1 MSAAPTQRVATIAGG
16 NAVVEVRD
24 LVVRYR
30 GKAGGVRALDGVS
43 LAIEPGRVFGLLG
56 PNGAGKTTLVK
67 VLLGLVGGFE
77 GEARLLGAPVGQPN
91 VRRRV
96 GYLPEAHRLPGYLT
110 AWQVLELFG
119 MLCGRDRRWLRARIP
134 MWLERVGIAEAAH
147 RKVKQYSKGMQQRLG
162 LAQALVHE
170 PDVVFLDEP
179 TDGVDPIGRAAVRE
193 VIAELKRAGT
203 TVFLNS
209 HLLMEVEQMCD
220 HVVILNRG
228 RILREGS
235 LEELTRRTGAVRIEV
250 GRDGDDLVG
259 LVTVCGQI
267 TGSGPRHVDLIAD
280 EDGLGRAIDTL
291 RGAHIPIRAITPIRM
306 TLEQAFIDL
315 VTAQGSSKPR

>member
-1 MSAAPTQRVATIAGG
+1 MSAPPTVSVQ
-16 NAVVEVRD
+16 N
-24 LVVRYR
+24 LVVRYGT
-30 GKAGGVRALDGVS
+30 GKSAVRALDGVS
-43 LAIEPGRVFGLLG
+43 LTIEPGRVFGLLG

-67 VLLGLVGGFE
+67 VVLGLVGGFE
-77 GEARLLGAPVGQPN
+77 GRAELLGQPVGKALP
-91 VRRRV
+91 RRRV

-119 MLCGRDRRWLRARIP
+119 MLCGRERAWLRERIP
-134 MWLERVGIAEAAH
+134 GWLERVGMTEAAH

-170 PDVVFLDEP
+170 PEVVFLDEP

-193 VIAELKRAGT
+193 VIAELKRKGT

-235 LEELTRRTGAVRIEV
+235 LEEMTRGAGAVRIDL
-250 GRDGDDLVG
+250 GRDTADLAG
-259 LVTVCGQI
+259 KLASCGRVTD
-267 TGSGPRHVDLIAD
+267 SGPRHVDLIAD
-280 EDGLGRAIDTL
+280 EQGLGAAIDKL
-291 RGAHIPIRAITPIRM
+291 RAEGLSIRAITPRKL
-306 TLEQAFIDL
+306 TLEQVFIDL
-315 VTAQGSSKPR
+315 VGAQEGSAPR

>member
-1 MSAAPTQRVATIAGG
+1 MKQTP
-16 NAVVEVRD
+16 AVSVQD
-24 LVVRYR
+24 LVVRY
-30 GKAGGVRALDGVS
+30 GKGKTAVRALDGVS
-43 LAIEPGRVFGLLG
+43 LTIEPGRVFGLLG

-77 GEARLLGAPVGQPN
+77 GRAELLGEPVGRALP
-91 VRRRV
+91 RRRV

-119 MLCGRDRRWLRARIP
+119 MLCGRERAWLQQRIP
-134 MWLERVGIAEAAH
+134 GWLDRVGMREAAH

-193 VIAELKRAGT
+193 VIAELKRKGT

-235 LEELTRRTGAVRIEV
+235 LEEMTRGAGAVRIEI
-250 GRDGDDLVG
+250 GRDAADLAG
-259 LVTVCGQI
+259 KLAKCGQV
-267 TGSGPRHVDLIAD
+267 TDSGPRHVDLIAD
-280 EDGLGRAIDTL
+280 EQGLGAAIDKL
-291 RGAHIPIRAITPIRM
+291 RAEGLSIRAITPRKL
-306 TLEQAFIDL
+306 TLEQVFIDL
-315 VTAQGSSKPR
+315 VGAQEGSAPR